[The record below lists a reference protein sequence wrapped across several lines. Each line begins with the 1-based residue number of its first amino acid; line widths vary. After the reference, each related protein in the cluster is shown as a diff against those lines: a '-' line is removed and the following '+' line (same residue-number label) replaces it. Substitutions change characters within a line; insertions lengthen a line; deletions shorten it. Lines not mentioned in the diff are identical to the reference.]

1 MNIIL
6 ICILFLI
13 IILSFD
19 RKREDFL
26 IHKIPRDVN
35 CLRRKNYA
43 NNIFSFNNEILIPNL
58 YVPEI
63 VGDETNRKKYKFYSD
78 TILNKDIIRIIRNI
92 PKKTSNIQYQEIYD
106 PKKYSFYSKKHGTL
120 FNYKDI
126 QNLMK
131 PNTHKFIIYVKKFLS
146 KNLEYTRYNCSKM
159 SECEPKV
166 INFNLIKIEKSDQN
180 IRITFIAEIY
190 IKNKAH
196 SYLLEFVCEINNDK
210 HIINSIELIG
220 NRFQD
225 KIDLLPGYENKIE
238 NVNIYS
244 SFPQHQ
250 YNMNHTYYR
259 DSDEKKILSNDE
271 TIKKILKKKKK
282 DTEYS
287 CIGKIAYN
295 KQDCEDK
302 TNELHIDSKIGIWDK
317 KCNYDS
323 ECPFYQSNK
332 NYPNRRGKCING
344 TCEFPLGIKRVSF
357 RKYDKKHRPI
367 CYNCKKGYDC
377 CNSQLDKKKYPKLST
392 PDYIFNNDFSDR
404 NKYSEILAKKN
415 LKVI

>member
-26 IHKIPRDVN
+26 IYKIPRDVN

-131 PNTHKFIIYVKKFLS
+131 PNTNKFII
-146 KNLEYTRYNCSKM
+146 
-159 SECEPKV
+159 
-166 INFNLIKIEKSDQN
+166 
-180 IRITFIAEIY
+180 RITDWRFSEDVV
-190 IKNKAH
+190 H
-196 SYLLEFVCEINNDK
+196 VGC
-210 HIINSIELIG
+210 
-220 NRFQD
+220 NRANTGSAVAP
-225 KIDLLPGYENKIE
+225 PGC
-238 NVNIYS
+238 S
-244 SFPQHQ
+244 
-250 YNMNHTYYR
+250 
-259 DSDEKKILSNDE
+259 
-271 TIKKILKKKKK
+271 
-282 DTEYS
+282 
-287 CIGKIAYN
+287 
-295 KQDCEDK
+295 
-302 TNELHIDSKIGIWDK
+302 
-317 KCNYDS
+317 
-323 ECPFYQSNK
+323 
-332 NYPNRRGKCING
+332 
-344 TCEFPLGIKRVSF
+344 
-357 RKYDKKHRPI
+357 
-367 CYNCKKGYDC
+367 
-377 CNSQLDKKKYPKLST
+377 
-392 PDYIFNNDFSDR
+392 
-404 NKYSEILAKKN
+404 
-415 LKVI
+415 